1 MKRTML
7 SLLSMI
13 LWGISCI
20 QAQDIFSAN
29 DLDPANVT
37 ETKTFG
43 AFNIAARNDKN
54 VTIEVLDVPR
64 EAPDGEIFNN
74 RIKLNGSGSAD
85 YRSLSFSIDQKRD
98 LIIYCN
104 SSSKTDARIL
114 VLYDVKNGK
123 TIAEF
128 NADPDNGTKAAVITT
143 SLSSAGT
150 YALYSKSGGINIYQ
164 IMLK

>member
-1 MKRTML
+1 
-7 SLLSMI
+7 MI
-13 LWGISCI
+13 LLGISCI

-29 DLDPANVT
+29 DLDPANVI
-37 ETKTFG
+37 ETKIFG
-43 AFNIAARNDKN
+43 TFNIAARNDKN

-85 YRSLSFSIDQKRD
+85 YRSLNFSIDQKRN

-104 SSSKTDARIL
+104 SSSKTDTRIL

-164 IMLK
+164 IVLK